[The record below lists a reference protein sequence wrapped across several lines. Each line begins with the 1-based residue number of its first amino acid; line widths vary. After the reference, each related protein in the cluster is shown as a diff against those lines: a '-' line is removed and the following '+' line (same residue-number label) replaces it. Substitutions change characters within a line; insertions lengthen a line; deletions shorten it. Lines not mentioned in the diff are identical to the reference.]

1 MARGRIPTSYDH
13 GWIYYD
19 RLDKDGHEEE
29 KSAAIEYY
37 KRIDFQDN
45 ARSNG
50 LGAQLIN
57 KGMQE
62 KEKEEALIRE
72 VFKIE
77 GFENIDS
84 KDYLGK
90 INEIMNVGVMW
101 KPAVQQI
108 KNNLE
113 ARKTKTDPNQKF
125 YLQSFTNI
133 FTKAYKDNVET
144 NFNALLKN
152 KKFCSSVHDPKQE
165 TEVLEAIQEVYND
178 SYKGAFQEAVS
189 KLESKNM
196 DIGADDDLR
205 KAMEAIVKGADRLK
219 QELLNVSESTKSIL
233 SILQKNYVRKNG
245 DRRKTK
251 KDEAIKIFQYNSKGL
266 PKVHGNNQ
274 LKGDASEEIASL
286 IYQVL
291 KNKSK
296 NFEITSSRTIRPMYS
311 TDNTT
316 VFTAK
321 GTVDQGEL
329 TKLLEKLTKVEEGID
344 PIGLGKEIA
353 TGRIQEFYDTVQ
365 TMTNGNAFVVYDSV
379 KNYSLGDSFHNFG
392 FGGTSYNYDSLRSRL
407 ESLGY
412 DNARE
417 IINKFNNT
425 MQGAIL
431 QKEREE
437 TKEALSKALASNI
450 AEFLYDDYRV
460 IGNSDNRAIHMFNL
474 GGIMVPLSFFLIASG
489 NALKLAEDEN
499 ITRQWFSFHFN
510 GAKEIKF
517 HEDATG
523 TEKWNE
529 QREEAISNFKMS
541 ISFFRNFEEIV
552 KQYL

>member
-13 GWIYYD
+13 GWVYYE
-19 RLDKDGHEEE
+19 RLGEEGHEEE

-37 KRIDFQDN
+37 ERINFKDN
-45 ARSNG
+45 TRKKG
-50 LGAQLIN
+50 LGAQLIA
-57 KGMQE
+57 KGNQE
-62 KEKEEALIRE
+62 RKKEVALIEE
-72 VFKIE
+72 VFEVKGFDKIKPE
-77 GFENIDS
+77 
-84 KDYLGK
+84 DYLRK

-133 FTKAYKDNVET
+133 FTKAYKDNVER
-144 NFNALLKN
+144 NFNALLN
-152 KKFCSSVHDPKQE
+152 DKKFCSSVHDPEQE
-165 TEVLEAIQEVYND
+165 TKALEAIQKVYND
-178 SYKGAFQEAVS
+178 SYEGAFQEAVS
-189 KLESKNM
+189 KLESKNL
-196 DIGADDDLR
+196 DIGTDDNLR
-205 KAMEAIVKGADRLK
+205 AAMEAIVKGADRLK

-245 DRRKTK
+245 GRRKTK
-251 KDEAIKIFQYNSKGL
+251 DDVIKIFKYNSKGL

-286 IYQVL
+286 IYQAL

-329 TKLLEKLTKVEEGID
+329 TKLLEELTKVEEGTD
-344 PIGLGKEIA
+344 PMGLGKEVA
-353 TGRIQEFYDTVQ
+353 AGRIQEFYDTVQ
-365 TMTNGNAFVVYDSV
+365 AMTNGNAFVVYDSV

-412 DNARE
+412 KNARE

-425 MQGAIL
+425 MNGAIL
-431 QKEREE
+431 EGKRTNVE
-437 TKEALSKALASNI
+437 EALSKALASNI

-517 HEDATG
+517 HEDAAG

-541 ISFFRNFEEIV
+541 ISFLRNFEEIV